1 MEFRPE
7 GLAFFWLLITLFAR
21 YISLD
26 MLLANIMIINPK
38 YSPANVKVISLR
50 LLRRKIMSIE
60 IKNISKT
67 FGTMQALKNVNLV
80 IPDGGLVAL
89 LGPSGSGKTTLLR

>member
-7 GLAFFWLLITLFAR
+7 GLAFFWPLITLFAR
-21 YISLD
+21 CISSD

-50 LLRRKIMSIE
+50 LL
-60 IKNISKT
+60 
-67 FGTMQALKNVNLV
+67 
-80 IPDGGLVAL
+80 
-89 LGPSGSGKTTLLR
+89 SGKSPGFTDENIKRSGFSISPLSG